1 MLIDASLIHRF
12 SKLCADNNIDSV
24 DTLLKQLTNE
34 EFKATDA
41 GTQLTELL
49 QALITVIPTRHC
61 YTHKENLEA

>member
-34 EFKATDA
+34 EFKATDE
-41 GTQLTELL
+41 GKQLTELL
-49 QALITVIPTRHC
+49 QALITV
-61 YTHKENLEA
+61 KEESPKYNVNQ